1 MTEPE
6 KSLIIKGQITWEQLF
21 KEGDAEAGRSPLYLV
36 TSDKRREKYHLW
48 KRMRDGSY
56 AEIMRAS
63 DPTKLRSK
71 VNLK

>member
-1 MTEPE
+1 MTSQE
-6 KSLIIKGQITWEQLF
+6 KSSIIKGQITWEQLF
-21 KEGDAEAGRSPLYLV
+21 REGDLEAGKPPLYLV

-48 KRMRDGSY
+48 KRMKDGSY

-71 VNLK
+71 VNSK